1 EIGMSGYSD
10 YEIPLDYSIVITS
23 SSFKRIKK
31 LGDLHQRILRI
42 VFSIDTNSLVPLLWC
57 VSFKINIPEI
67 NRNTEFISSFD
78 RLTVPIDDRES
89 SFFAFTILSYVK
101 ELTIDKGTYIGEVF
115 TRSDGNM
122 RSFAITTPSV
132 VSINALLNSLN
143 LPEAPNQQQSVIP
156 ESSGPQG
163 TITSSESGPQ
173 GPTTSTKS
181 NSNKSLTSVDK
192 NQCKLK
198 FFISSKCVTV
208 KSDDKTQI
216 EDEKCV
222 PSKSKCDEEAIQSM
236 KKEVRGEK
244 GGKTQTTVKEVKK
257 EEEKN
262 IVSDPSQQ
270 EEEEQKNSAF
280 TSSVSLVSI
289 LFFPL
294 LLCSV

>member
-1 EIGMSGYSD
+1 MSGYSD

-173 GPTTSTKS
+173 GPTTSSESGPQGPT
-181 NSNKSLTSVDK
+181 
-192 NQCKLK
+192 
-198 FFISSKCVTV
+198 
-208 KSDDKTQI
+208 
-216 EDEKCV
+216 
-222 PSKSKCDEEAIQSM
+222 
-236 KKEVRGEK
+236 
-244 GGKTQTTVKEVKK
+244 
-257 EEEKN
+257 
-262 IVSDPSQQ
+262 
-270 EEEEQKNSAF
+270 
-280 TSSVSLVSI
+280 TSSESGPQGPTTSSESGPQGTI
-289 LFFPL
+289 TSSESGPQGPTT
-294 LLCSV
+294 SSESGPQGPTTSSESGPQGPTTSSES